1 MGQGLPAIQFPG
13 NKTVGKHP
21 DSLFRYVGG
30 GGLNLVKPIPV
41 LDKLHLLDVAA
52 KSKLQTVRGSCLQT
66 KTFKQ
71 ECRYAFLS
79 EEIKLIRTF
88 IALYLLLCQVGLA
101 IICLLGVCQVLVLL
115 LHQRSAVRC
124 STVHFST
131 VQCSCNCNTVQ
142 FSAVQYSTVQYSTV
156 QYSAVQ
162 YSAVKYSTVQTP
174 WNEGMVRALASWLF
188 F

>member
-1 MGQGLPAIQFPG
+1 MDQVLTAIQFPW

-88 IALYLLLCQVGLA
+88 IALCLLLCQVGLA

-115 LHQRSAVRC
+115 LHHRSAVRC
-124 STVHFST
+124 S
-131 VQCSCNCNTVQ
+131 
-142 FSAVQYSTVQYSTV
+142 AVQHSTFLYSTMQ
-156 QYSAVQ
+156 
-162 YSAVKYSTVQTP
+162 
-174 WNEGMVRALASWLF
+174 LL
-188 F
+188 